1 MVCVE
6 FFMSTDM
13 DSKKNLAVS
22 FCDSTRHETIDRLL
36 KIDCLVFDNI
46 LLNVFVNIIDTEKN
60 LK

>member
-1 MVCVE
+1 
-6 FFMSTDM
+6 MSTDM